1 MQYARKCRKDRH
13 LFELRSICARHEVSR
28 LHVHKV
34 KMHLIGSM
42 TSVLVETVVS
52 PTVTTTLA
60 DTTTSDDAPVCLK
73 RHAFAGVPSVCAE
86 RKGRTRQE
94 KQTAMHV
101 TAWSNCSPGFAH
113 MLARCEERPDT
124 AHRCMCACVYTCM
137 YIYIYVLRQKNPT
150 LKLPLALFRLRYDS
164 TPTKSLAS
172 HNRSN
177 QDNDRPYCLF
187 SLVND
192 DEILLKPT
200 S

>member
-1 MQYARKCRKDRH
+1 MRFLQP
-13 LFELRSICARHEVSR
+13 LRSR
-28 LHVHKV
+28 
-34 KMHLIGSM
+34 G
-42 TSVLVETVVS
+42 
-52 PTVTTTLA
+52 VTTTLA
-60 DTTTSDDAPVCLK
+60 DTTRSDDAPVCLK
-73 RHAFAGVPSVCAE
+73 RHASAGVPSVCAE

-113 MLARCEERPDT
+113 MLARCEERARYST
-124 AHRCMCACVYTCM
+124 QMYVCVCVYM
-137 YIYIYVLRQKNPT
+137 YVYIYICATQKNPT

-177 QDNDRPYCLF
+177 QDNDRPYCRF